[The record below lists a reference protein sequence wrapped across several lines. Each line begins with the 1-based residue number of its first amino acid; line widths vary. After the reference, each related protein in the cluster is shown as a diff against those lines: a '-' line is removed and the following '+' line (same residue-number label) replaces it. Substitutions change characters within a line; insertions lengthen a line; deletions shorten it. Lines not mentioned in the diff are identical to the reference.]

1 MNPFN
6 ANFSELYD
14 RHLCRHSQF
23 GINLIHILAVLGIY
37 LCLYGVGYHIVGV
50 DWPLIAVAGLHA
62 AILAFNVPLK
72 VLGSTVLFLAAV
84 IVLVVSL
91 PLAPIWVYVLPIYPI
106 YKIQVWSHRV
116 YNVERDTTEYDKKYK
131 KGFVLF
137 VLLSLYEVPILLNY
151 LAFDANNWSDG
162 RETQCP

>member
-1 MNPFN
+1 MNPLK
-6 ANFSELYD
+6 ANFSELYE
-14 RHLCRHSQF
+14 RHLCRHAQF
-23 GINLIHILAVLGIY
+23 GINIIHILAVLGIY
-37 LCLYGVGYHIVGV
+37 VCLYGIGYGIVGV
-50 DWPLIAVAGLHA
+50 GWPLFAVAGVHS

-72 VLGSTVLFLAAV
+72 VLSSTVLFLAAV

-91 PLAPIWVYVLPIYPI
+91 PLAPLWVYVLPIYPF
-106 YKIQVWSHRV
+106 YKIQVWSHKV
-116 YNVERDTTEYDKKYK
+116 YHEERDMTEYNKKYR
-131 KGFVLF
+131 KGFLLF